1 MKYNDTRM
9 RLIEAG
15 SELMSRKGYNG
26 VGLKE
31 ILDYCKIPKGSFY
44 HYFKSKEDFCIE
56 IINMNMD
63 IKKNAYLFCMTSDS
77 QISPLNRLKHLFELG
92 VEQFQNQKADSNC
105 FIQKMITE
113 MADLSDPIRQ
123 TLKAGINQW
132 QRILYECL
140 KEAQQLKEISDTH
153 DISALSDFL
162 YNGWEGA
169 VMRTHLSGD
178 IIHLKNYYVYVAN
191 WVLK

>member
-1 MKYNDTRM
+1 MK
-9 RLIEAG
+9 LIEAG

-31 ILDYCKIPKGSFY
+31 ILDYCQIPKGSFY

-56 IINMNMD
+56 IIKMNMD
-63 IKKNAYLFCMTSDS
+63 IRKNAYLHCMTSDTH
-77 QISPLNRLKHLFELG
+77 ISPLNRLKQLFELG
-92 VEQFQNQKADSNC
+92 VEQFQHQQPDSNC

-113 MADLSDPIRQ
+113 MADLSDPIKK
-123 TLKAGINQW
+123 TLKSGIDQW
-132 QRILYECL
+132 QNILFECL
-140 KEAQQLKEISDTH
+140 KEAQELKEISETH
-153 DISALSDFL
+153 DIAALSDFL

-178 IIHLKNYYVYVAN
+178 VIHLKNYYDYVSQ

>member
-9 RLIEAG
+9 KLIEVG

-77 QISPLNRLKHLFELG
+77 QMSPLNRLKRLFELG
-92 VEQFQNQKADSNC
+92 VEQFQNQKTDSNC

-123 TLKAGINQW
+123 TLKAGIDQW
-132 QRILYECL
+132 QHILFECL

-169 VMRTHLSGD
+169 VMRTHFSGD
-178 IIHLKNYYVYVAN
+178 IIHLKNYYNYVSN

>member
-1 MKYNDTRM
+1 MKYNETKIK
-9 RLIEAG
+9 LIDAG

-56 IINMNMD
+56 IIKMNMD
-63 IKKNAYLFCMTSDS
+63 VKQNAFMRSLIPDVK
-77 QISPLNRLKHLFELG
+77 ISPLNRLKKLHEF
-92 VEQFQNQKADSNC
+92 VFEQFNVQQPDSNC

-123 TLKAGINQW
+123 TLNKGIDMW
-132 QRILYECL
+132 QNSLYECL
-140 KEAQQLKEISDTH
+140 KEAQEAGEISKTH
-153 DISALSDFL
+153 DIAALADFL

-169 VMRTHLSGD
+169 MMRTHLSGN
-178 IIHLKNYYVYVAN
+178 ITHLQNYCKYIYE